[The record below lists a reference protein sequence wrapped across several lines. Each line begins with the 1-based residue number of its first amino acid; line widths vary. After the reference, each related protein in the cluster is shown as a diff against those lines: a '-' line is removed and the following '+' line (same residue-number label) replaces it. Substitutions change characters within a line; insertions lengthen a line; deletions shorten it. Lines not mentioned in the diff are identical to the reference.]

1 MIIDL
6 QRFIDSG
13 RPHWSEMEATLN
25 KLETDP
31 GYTLEFDQLRHFYA
45 LYQRVSADLAR
56 VQTFAS
62 EPEICR
68 YLESL
73 TGRAYAEIHET
84 RERGTRFHFWT
95 WFSQDFPRS
104 FHKHIRAF
112 QLSLLI
118 TIVGV
123 AFGAIAVG
131 VDPDAKSAI
140 LPEQFSHLAGDP
152 AKRVH
157 DEESRKTD
165 RFGHQRATF
174 ATSLMQNNIHVSILA
189 LATGMTFGL
198 GTIVLLFYNGVI
210 LGAVALDYIR
220 AHETAFLLGWILPH
234 GVIEI
239 PSILIAGQAGL
250 LIGKTLIGGK
260 ERSTLKSR
268 LRAIGP
274 DLINLIGGASLML
287 VWAGTVES
295 FFSQVHEPVMPYAA
309 KIAFGLAELTL
320 LCWFLNRR
328 IPKEQE
334 AAP

>member
-6 QRFIDSG
+6 QRFLDAG
-13 RPHWSEMEATLN
+13 RPYWSELEALLT

-56 VQTFAS
+56 IQTFAS

-84 RERGTRFHFWT
+84 RERGVRFHFWH
-95 WFSQDFPRS
+95 WFSRDFPRS
-104 FHKHIRAF
+104 FRRHIRAF

-118 TIVGV
+118 TIAGT

-131 VDPDAKSAI
+131 VDPDAKAAI
-140 LPEQFSHLAGDP
+140 LPRQFSHLAGDP

-157 DEESRKTD
+157 EEESRKTD
-165 RFGHQRATF
+165 RFSHVKATF
-174 ATSLMQNNIHVSILA
+174 ASSLMQNNIRVSILT

-260 ERSTLKSR
+260 ERSTLKMR

-274 DLINLIGGASLML
+274 DLINLIGGASMML

-309 KIAFGLAELTL
+309 KIAFGVAELTL

-328 IPKEQE
+328 IPGEE
-334 AAP
+334 TP

>member
-6 QRFIDSG
+6 QRFLDAG
-13 RPHWSEMEATLN
+13 RPHWAELEAMLT

-31 GYTLEFDQLRHFYA
+31 GYTPEFDQLRHFYA
-45 LYQRVSADLAR
+45 LYQRVSGDLAR
-56 VQTFAS
+56 LQTFAS

-84 RERGTRFHFWT
+84 RERGVRFHFWH
-95 WFSQDFPRS
+95 WFTRDFPRS
-104 FHKHIRAF
+104 FRKHIRAF

-118 TIVGV
+118 TLVGT

-140 LPEQFSHLAGDP
+140 LPQQFSHLAGDP

-157 DEESRKTD
+157 EEESRKTD
-165 RFGHQRATF
+165 RFAHVKATF
-174 ATSLMQNNIHVSILA
+174 ASSLMQNNIHVSILT

-210 LGAVALDYIR
+210 LGAVMLDYIR
-220 AHETAFLLGWILPH
+220 AHETAFLLGWLLPH

-260 ERSTLKSR
+260 ERSTLKMR
-268 LRAIGP
+268 MRAIGP
-274 DLINLIGGASLML
+274 DLINLIGGASMML
-287 VWAGTVES
+287 VWAGMVES

-309 KIAFGLAELTL
+309 KIAFGIAELTL

-328 IPKEQE
+328 IPGED
-334 AAP
+334 AP